1 MWQVHGETQ
10 PEWRVEEGMGQGS
23 FQPQWFV
30 VGAGVLSASLLC
42 GGRLGHWSFQPQWFA
57 EEDRGHFS
65 LNGL

>member
-30 VGAGVLSASLLC
+30 
-42 GGRLGHWSFQPQWFA
+42 
-57 EEDRGHFS
+57 EEGWDIGHFS
-65 LNGL
+65 LSGLWGKVGTGVISVSMVCEGM